1 MVNIK
6 IMNYLLNLYDACGKD
21 YNSYILRVSELIK
34 GGELKTDDIPK
45 ALLKAVET
53 LNDEKTSRTI

>member
-6 IMNYLLNLYDACGKD
+6 IMNYLLSLYDACGKD
-21 YNSYILRVSELIK
+21 YKSYVLKVSELIK
-34 GGELKTDDIPK
+34 GGEIKAEDIPK
-45 ALLKAVET
+45 SLLKAIGT